1 MGILGDFASD
11 GEAMA
16 SRDLFGGK
24 RSSFP
29 ALWAIV
35 TLFINLK
42 YEFPTTTELALFINV
57 MQCQKLSKRR
67 IRNI

>member
-16 SRDLFGGK
+16 SRKLFGGK

-35 TLFINLK
+35 SLFIQLK
-42 YEFPTTTELALFINV
+42 DEFPTSTELALFIKV
-57 MQCQKLSKRR
+57 KLSKRR
-67 IRNI
+67 NRNI

>member
-24 RSSFP
+24 KFFP
-29 ALWAIV
+29 CIMGNSKFIYKFKVWVSNYYRTCFVYKCYAVPKIV
-35 TLFINLK
+35 
-42 YEFPTTTELALFINV
+42 
-57 MQCQKLSKRR
+57 
-67 IRNI
+67 